1 MFKKLST
8 IHKLFILATGIGIG
22 YIVPKAV
29 KALTK
34 KGEIHLNNFRDAING
49 VFVPD
54 ATTTVQYRFN
64 PYACGNAGDIT
75 ISLRDR
81 NRQLLGFPVTVNKV
95 ILTNNDVERFR
106 RSNGVIEL
114 AIRDAISPENLR
126 DRATARRHRNHHHR

>member
-8 IHKLFILATGIGIG
+8 IHKLLILATGIGIG
-22 YIVPKAV
+22 YIAPKV
-29 KALTK
+29 FKALTE

-49 VFVPD
+49 AFVPD

-81 NRQLLGFPVTVNKV
+81 NRQLLGFPVTVAKV
-95 ILTNNDVERFR
+95 ILPSNDVERFR
-106 RSNGVIEL
+106 RSNNVIEL
-114 AIRDAISPENLR
+114 AIRDAISPENLHDRARARHRR
-126 DRATARRHRNHHHR
+126 DRR